1 MQVTGWI
8 CAIIAI
14 GIAIA
19 LWRMLV
25 REREHASELLYQK
38 LDAEN
43 QLDALHAGHAASA
56 EQDAGRD
63 SRAAARLQAPL
74 ASAQANH
81 AALRTQLEEYRTRVR
96 RFDEAVQYCLQPV
109 ELIFGA
115 DPAAMDEL
123 VSHVEGARRK
133 LFEARTAVEQHPL
146 HASRD
151 APDPLASDLQAMA
164 AQLAAPAGDPEAAL
178 AGEQTPAD
186 AASCLD
192 AALLMVSPPAEI
204 AVVRAG
210 SAVPAVAVD
219 ESGLR
224 EALVQLIGNAA
235 QAMPDGGTLTL
246 TTRVRDDG
254 DVEVVVADTGSG
266 MPPDVAA
273 NVFDPYFSTRT
284 GEGADGLGLT
294 RTHAWVTALGGS
306 IGVRSARGSGSTFTL
321 VLPAAHGA
329 SDRHEEAHAQ
339 ERLAGAH

>member
-14 GIAIA
+14 GIAIV

-43 QLDALHAGHAASA
+43 QLDALHAGQAASA
-56 EQDAGRD
+56 EQDAGRA
-63 SRAAARLQAPL
+63 SRTAARLQAPL
-74 ASAQANH
+74 ASAQANL
-81 AALRTQLEEYRTRVR
+81 AALGTELEEYRARVR

-115 DPAAMDEL
+115 DPAALDEL

-133 LFEARTAVEQHPL
+133 LFEARTAVEKHPL
-146 HASRD
+146 HSPRGTTE
-151 APDPLASDLQAMA
+151 PLASDLQAMA
-164 AQLAAPAGDPEAAL
+164 AQLDATDREPDAPRA
-178 AGEQTPAD
+178 AGEAHAD
-186 AASCLD
+186 AAACLD

-204 AVVRAG
+204 DVVRAG
-210 SAVPAVAVD
+210 AAVPAVAVD

-224 EALVQLIGNAA
+224 EALVQLIANAA
-235 QAMPDGGTLTL
+235 QAMADGGTLTL

-294 RTHAWVTALGGS
+294 RTHAWITALGGS

-321 VLPAAHGA
+321 VLPSAAGA
-329 SDRHEEAHAQ
+329 AGSDEDPP

>member
-14 GIAIA
+14 GIAIV

-43 QLDALHAGHAASA
+43 QLDALHAGQAASA
-56 EQDAGRD
+56 EQDAGRE

-74 ASAQANH
+74 ASAQANL

-115 DPAAMDEL
+115 DPAALDEL

-133 LFEARTAVEQHPL
+133 LFEARTAVEKHPL
-146 HASRD
+146 HSSRGT
-151 APDPLASDLQAMA
+151 PDPLASDLQAMA
-164 AQLAAPAGDPEAAL
+164 AQLVEAGNPDAPRDADPM
-178 AGEQTPAD
+178 PAD
-186 AASCLD
+186 AAACLD

-224 EALVQLIGNAA
+224 EALVQLIANAT
-235 QAMPDGGTLTL
+235 QAMADGGTLTL

-254 DVEVVVADTGSG
+254 EVEVMVADTGSG

-294 RTHAWVTALGGS
+294 RTHAWITALGGS

-321 VLPAAHGA
+321 VLPTAGNAVGPDEDA
-329 SDRHEEAHAQ
+329 P